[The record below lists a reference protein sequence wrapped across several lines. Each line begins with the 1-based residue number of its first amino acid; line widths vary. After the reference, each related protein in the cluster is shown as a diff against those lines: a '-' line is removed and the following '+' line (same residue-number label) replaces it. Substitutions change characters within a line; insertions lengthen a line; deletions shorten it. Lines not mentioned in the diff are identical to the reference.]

1 MFVSDSILL
10 QGNKFLI
17 LMHFEH
23 ELAWENELIYKEVYK
38 NSIEDPDGF
47 WMQYVQDIAWK
58 YVPDLAYNTQKKEWL
73 SGGVSNVCYNCLDR
87 HADKT
92 PGKTAI
98 VWHGDEESERREIS
112 YAELKQMVI
121 HIASIL
127 KSHGIKKN
135 DVVGIYMPMIPEA
148 IASMLA
154 CARIGAIHLVV
165 FAGFS
170 QEALKYRL
178 TTSKAK
184 ALLTITSFRRGGKE
198 IQLAKNIPN
207 DFDVDVINLDNISFP
222 SFSESAKAEIEWQ
235 TSEDDLFILYTSGSS
250 GTPKGVLHS
259 ALPYMLY
266 VATTFKIIFGIK
278 NDDVYFCTSDVGWI
292 TGHSYITY
300 APLFH
305 GLTTVIFSGSP
316 TYPQADRYWK
326 IIEQEKVSIFYTAP
340 TAIRSLQMFNKKF
353 VKKHDLSSLR
363 VLGTVGEPINKSA
376 WHWYFETVGN
386 KKCPIMDTWWQTET
400 GGIILAPL
408 RNLEQK
414 PGIAGKPFFGVET
427 DIIDGELVIK
437 NKFPGLYKAI
447 IPEHTTPDD
456 DLYKTGDGAVY
467 EGTNIKIKGR
477 MDDVIN
483 ISGHRLGT
491 AEFECAINKV
501 SEVKESAVVAIP
513 DELKGQTAFAYVVL
527 TSPLER
533 NDCAEIVKKIV
544 NSTRNN
550 IGSIAKPDYIVFVP
564 DLPKTR
570 SGKIVRKLLRDIANG
585 IESLSELHSV
595 INAEI
600 IEILKVLVKKP
611 IFCPDMC
618 KLK

>member
-10 QGNKFLI
+10 QRDKFLI
-17 LMHFEH
+17 LMNFEH
-23 ELAWENELIYKEVYK
+23 EIAWENDQVYEEVYRK
-38 NSIEDPDGF
+38 SIEFSNEF
-47 WMQYVQDIAWK
+47 WMQYVKDIAWK
-58 YVPDLAYNTQKKEWL
+58 RVPTLAYDKKKNEWL
-73 SGGVSNVCYNCLDR
+73 SDGISNVCYNCVDR
-87 HADKT
+87 HAIET
-92 PGKTAI
+92 PRKPAI
-98 VWHGDEESERREIS
+98 IWHGDEYGERREIS
-112 YAELKQMVI
+112 YAELQQMVLQ
-121 HIASIL
+121 IAAIL
-127 KSHGIKKN
+127 KNRCIKKN
-135 DVVGIYMPMIPEA
+135 DVIGIYMPMIPEA
-148 IASMLA
+148 LASMLA
-154 CARIGAIHLVV
+154 CSRIGAIHLVV

-178 TTSKAK
+178 TTSNAR
-184 ALLTITSFRRGGKE
+184 ALLTVTSFRRGGKE
-198 IQLAKNIPN
+198 ISLAKNIPS
-207 DFDVDVINLDNISFP
+207 DLDVDIINLDNVSFP
-222 SFSESAKAEIEWQ
+222 KNAKAEIEWQ
-235 TSEDDLFILYTSGSS
+235 NSDDDLFILYTSGSS
-250 GTPKGVLHS
+250 GKPKGVLHS

-266 VATTFKIIFGIK
+266 VAATFKVIFGIK
-278 NDDVYFCTSDVGWI
+278 SDDVYFCTSDIGWI
-292 TGHSYITY
+292 TGHSYTTY

-316 TYPQADRYWK
+316 TYPQADRYWE
-326 IIEQEKVSIFYTAP
+326 IIEKERVSIFYTAP

-353 VKKHDLSSLR
+353 VKKYDLSSLR
-363 VLGTVGEPINKSA
+363 VLGSVGEPINKSA
-376 WHWYFETVGN
+376 WKWYFENIGN
-386 KKCPIMDTWWQTET
+386 KRCPIMDTWWQTET

-408 RNLEQK
+408 RNLNQK

-427 DIIDGELVIK
+427 DIINGELVIK

-447 IPEHTTPDD
+447 IPEFKKADNA
-456 DLYKTGDGAVY
+456 LYKTGDEAVY
-467 EGTNIKIKGR
+467 EDSDIKIKGR

-501 SEVKESAVVAIP
+501 DEVKESAVVAIP

-527 TSPLER
+527 TRPLEK
-533 NDCAEIVKKIV
+533 NDCADIVKKIV

-550 IGSIAKPDYIVFVP
+550 IGSIAKPDYIAFVP

-585 IESLSELHSV
+585 NENSADLNSV
-595 INAEI
+595 INSEI
-600 IEILKVLVKKP
+600 IEILKASVKSP

>member
-10 QGNKFLI
+10 QRDKFLI
-17 LMHFEH
+17 LMNFEH
-23 ELAWENELIYKEVYK
+23 ERVWENAQVYEEVYK
-38 NSIEDPDGF
+38 NSIKDPNEF
-47 WMQYVQDIAWK
+47 WMRYVKDIAWK
-58 YVPDLAYNTQKKEWL
+58 RVPNSAYDNEKKEWL
-73 SGGVSNVCYNCLDR
+73 FGGVTNICYNCVDR

-92 PGKTAI
+92 SEKTAI
-98 VWHGDEESERREIS
+98 IWHGDEENERREIS
-112 YAELKQMVI
+112 YAELRQMVI
-121 HIASIL
+121 QIASIL

-148 IASMLA
+148 VASMLA

-170 QEALKYRL
+170 PEALKYRL
-178 TTSKAK
+178 TTSNAK

-198 IQLAKNIPN
+198 IKLAKNIPN
-207 DFDVDVINLDNISFP
+207 NFDIDVINLDNISF
-222 SFSESAKAEIEWQ
+222 SNDAEAGIEWQ
-235 TSEDDLFILYTSGSS
+235 TSEDNLFILYTSGSS

-266 VATTFKIIFGIK
+266 VATTFKVIFGIRR
-278 NDDVYFCTSDVGWI
+278 DDVYFCTSDIGWI

-326 IIEQEKVSIFYTAP
+326 IIEREKVSIFYTAP
-340 TAIRSLQMFNKKF
+340 TAIRSLQMFNKKL

-376 WHWYFETVGN
+376 WKWYFETVGN

-408 RNLEQK
+408 RNLEQT
-414 PGIAGKPFFGVET
+414 PGVAGKPFFGVET

-447 IPEHTTPDD
+447 VHEHTTPDD
-456 DLYKTGDGAVY
+456 ALYKTGDGAVY
-467 EGTNIKIKGR
+467 QGTDVKIKGR

-533 NDCAEIVKKIV
+533 NDFAEIVKKIV

-570 SGKIVRKLLRDIANG
+570 SGKIVRKLLRNLANG
-585 IESLSELHSV
+585 GENLPELHSV
-595 INAEI
+595 INSEVI
-600 IEILKVLVKKP
+600 KILKVSVKNP